1 MAVNKKAE
9 EWTVIRYFREQYAS
23 FPKGKLVKS
32 ESPDFILKL
41 NRKKRI
47 GIELTRLDHAGSG
60 AELLAELLYKKEDKL
75 RLYKKRLLSEYW
87 LVIFTESTDLEDIL
101 ECAGRQ
107 TSSFDKVFIFELF
120 SGKVAEIA

>member
-1 MAVNKKAE
+1 MAVDKVAE

-87 LVIFTESTDLEDIL
+87 LVIFTESTDLEEIL